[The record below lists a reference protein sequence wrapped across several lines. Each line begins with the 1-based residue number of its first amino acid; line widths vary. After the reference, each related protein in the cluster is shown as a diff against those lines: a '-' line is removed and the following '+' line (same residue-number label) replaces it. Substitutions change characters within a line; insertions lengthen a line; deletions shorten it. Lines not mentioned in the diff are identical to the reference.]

1 MSKNAVC
8 YTLILTCLFTAAC
21 LAKYSGGTGEPNDPY
36 LIATPNDLN
45 AISLDSNDW
54 DKHFK
59 MTKDIDLAGFA
70 GQVGR
75 IGRSSNDTF
84 TGLFDG
90 NGYSI
95 QNFTWHANDV
105 DYIGL
110 FGYCGTSQNTAT
122 LKNIILINPVVHA
135 SPRDN
140 IGSLIGYSYGGYV
153 QNCRVVNGTV
163 SGGLNVGG
171 LAGHIVSS
179 QVYSCQADGTVEGIG
194 SVGGLVGRGRSI
206 HTLQCKSTGM
216 VTATGEKA
224 GGLIGVAHSISDV
237 NSCFSEVNVVG
248 SSKTGGLIGALEYDS
263 DVYNCYASGS
273 VTGSY
278 ECGGFIGYVYESMS
292 GSIDNKVINCYST
305 GLVTGGPDYVE
316 PFIGYRYGWTIIKY
330 CYWNSETSGFSEGT
344 WGWPKT
350 TDQMQSVETYFL
362 WGLTSPGL
370 WRIDDG
376 NDYPRLVWENTPGIV
391 IDAPQFTG
399 GTGEANDPYLIA
411 TPQQLNL
418 LGAVKDLWNQYFKLI
433 ADLDMSCF
441 SYGEFDNI
449 GSYLDSFSGIFDGN
463 GHTVFNYHDKHGLFG
478 QVDDSSTIRNLRLD
492 DSQVGYDGAEIL
504 GLLVDRLEDGFIYN
518 CIITDCNVFGKRLVG
533 GFVGYNSAGTV
544 KNCEVSGFVTGD
556 RDLIGGIT
564 GSNQGE
570 ILNCRARVQMYGFG
584 DVGGIAGFNY
594 YYAVIKNCS
603 VDSSLISGH
612 DFVGGI
618 AGKSSGT
625 MFNCSASVDIVL
637 TSTFSHTA
645 GGLVGYNSGIIKNCS
660 SFGTVEGIGR
670 LGGLVGENFDAI
682 LSSFSESRVV
692 NLNDF
697 GLIGGLVGNNGDDAL
712 VADSWALGN
721 IGGPGH
727 SGGLIGRNAG
737 TISRCY
743 VSGITNGD
751 GAFIGYEESFTS
763 IDGFWDK
770 TLNPAKKSIGN
781 HWDINFQKIL
791 GLSTTEM
798 QTLITFID
806 SGWDFVGESTNGP
819 NDIWTI
825 KDGNDYPQL
834 VWSIVDFISFDGVN
848 FADYAHLG
856 RYWKN
861 NNCRDT
867 NDCDGSDIDFS
878 GAVDYK
884 DIAILF
890 NYWLE

>member
-1 MSKNAVC
+1 MSKNTVC
-8 YTLILTCLFTAAC
+8 YTIIGICLLSAAC

-36 LIATPNDLN
+36 LIATPNDLC
-45 AISLDSNDW
+45 ALADDTNDY
-54 DKHFK
+54 DKNFL
-59 MTKDIDLAGFA
+59 MVNDINMASITGSQFNI
-70 GQVGR
+70 
-75 IGRSSNDTF
+75 IGNSTNPF

-90 NGYSI
+90 SGYSI

-122 LKNIILINPVVHA
+122 LKNIILINPIVHA

-179 QVYSCQADGTVEGIG
+179 QVYSCQADGIVEGIG

-248 SSKTGGLIGALEYDS
+248 SSKIGGLIGALEYDS

-273 VTGSY
+273 VTGY
-278 ECGGFIGYVYESMS
+278 YQCGGFIGYVYEFMS
-292 GSIDNKVINCYST
+292 GNIDNKVINCYST

-330 CYWNSETSGFSEGT
+330 CYWNSETSGFSKGT

-376 NDYPRLVWENTPGIV
+376 SDYPRLLWENTPGIV
-391 IDAPQFTG
+391 IEAPQFTG
-399 GTGEANDPYLIA
+399 GSGEGNDPYLIS

-449 GSYLDSFSGIFDGN
+449 GYYLDCFSGIFDGN
-463 GHTVFNYHDKHGLFG
+463 GHTVFNYHDKRGLFG
-478 QVDDSSTIRNLRLD
+478 QVGDSGTIRNLRLD
-492 DSQVGYDGAEIL
+492 DSQVGYDVAEIL

-518 CIITDCNVFGKRLVG
+518 CIITDCNVFGKRVVG
-533 GFVGYNSAGTV
+533 GLVGYNHAGTV
-544 KNCEVSGFVTGD
+544 KNCEVSGVVTGD
-556 RDLIGGIT
+556 RELTGGIT

-570 ILNCRARVQMYGFG
+570 ILNCRARVQMYGFS

-594 YYAVIKNCS
+594 TVIKNCS

-618 AGKSSGT
+618 AGKSNGT
-625 MFNCSASVDIVL
+625 MFNCSSSVDIVL
-637 TSTFSHTA
+637 TSTFINTA
-645 GGLVGYNSGIIKNCS
+645 GGLVGYNTGIIKNCS

-670 LGGLVGENFDAI
+670 LGGLVGENRDTI

-697 GLIGGLVGNNGDDAL
+697 GRIGGLVGINGDDAL

-721 IGGPGH
+721 IGGPFY
-727 SGGLIGRNAG
+727 SGGLIGRNSG

-743 VSGITNGD
+743 VSGIANGD
-751 GAFIGYEESFTS
+751 GAFIGYQDSFTS

-770 TLNPAKKSIGN
+770 TLNPTKKSIGN
-781 HWDINFQKIL
+781 YPDSSFPEIL

-798 QTLITFID
+798 QTSTTFID
-806 SGWDFVGESTNGP
+806 AGWDFVGETSNGS
-819 NDIWTI
+819 NYIWTI
-825 KDGNDYPQL
+825 HEGQDYPKL
-834 VWSIVDFISFDGVN
+834 VWNLVNFDSWYNVDFAD
-848 FADYAHLG
+848 FAYFTNRWMDS
-856 RYWKN
+856 
-861 NNCRDT
+861 NCAAT
-867 NDCDGSDIDFS
+867 SDCGGTDLDFS
-878 GAVDYK
+878 GAVDSLDLK
-884 DIAILF
+884 IFCAH
-890 NYWLE
+890 WLEDM

>member
-1 MSKNAVC
+1 MSKNVVC

-36 LIATPNDLN
+36 LIATPNDLKD
-45 AISLDSNDW
+45 ISLDSNDW

-90 NGYSI
+90 SGYSI

-105 DYIGL
+105 DNIGL

-153 QNCRVVNGTV
+153 QNCRVVNGSV

-171 LAGHIVSS
+171 LAGYIFLS
-179 QVYSCQADGTVEGIG
+179 QVYNCQADGTVEGVG

-224 GGLIGVAHSISDV
+224 GGLIGVAHSVSDV
-237 NSCFSEVNVVG
+237 NSCSSEVNVVG
-248 SSKTGGLIGALEYDS
+248 SSKTGGLLGSLEYDS

-273 VTGSY
+273 VTGY
-278 ECGGFIGYVYESMS
+278 YQCGGFIGYVYEFIS

-305 GLVTGGPDYVE
+305 GLVTGGPDYGE
-316 PFIGYRYGWTIIKY
+316 PFIGYRYGSTIIKY
-330 CYWNSETSGFSEGT
+330 CYWNSETSGFSKGT

-391 IDAPQFTG
+391 IDVPQFSG
-399 GTGEANDPYLIA
+399 GSGDSNDPYLIA

-418 LGAVKDLWNQYFKLI
+418 LGAVKDLRNQNFKLI

-441 SYGEFDNI
+441 SYDEFDNI
-449 GSYLDSFSGIFDGN
+449 GYYLGIFDGN
-463 GHTVFNYHDKHGLFG
+463 GHTLFNYHDKHGLFR
-478 QVDDSSTIRNLRLD
+478 QVGDSGTIQNLRLE
-492 DSQVGYDGAEIL
+492 DSQVGYDTAGIL
-504 GLLVDRLEDGFIYN
+504 GLLVDELEDGFIYN
-518 CIITDCNVFGKRLVG
+518 CIITDCNVFGKRVLG
-533 GFVGYNSAGTV
+533 GLAGYNSAGTL
-544 KNCEVSGFVTGD
+544 KNCEVSGFVTGNYEI
-556 RDLIGGIT
+556 IGGIT
-564 GSNQGE
+564 GSNQGK
-570 ILNCRARVQMYGFG
+570 ILNCRARVQMYGPQE
-584 DVGGIAGFNY
+584 
-594 YYAVIKNCS
+594 C
-603 VDSSLISGH
+603 
-612 DFVGGI
+612 
-618 AGKSSGT
+618 
-625 MFNCSASVDIVL
+625 
-637 TSTFSHTA
+637 
-645 GGLVGYNSGIIKNCS
+645 GGLAGSNEGSILDCHVLYA
-660 SFGTVEGIGR
+660 TVTGR
-670 LGGLVGENFDAI
+670 RYLGGLVGRNWRTGTISDSSAHAHIENTGGW
-682 LSSFSESRVV
+682 S
-692 NLNDF
+692 
-697 GLIGGLVGNNGDDAL
+697 GIGGLVGLNSGDIVRSTSSGTVAGGYYLGGLVGDNSGIIYACYSKSQATGNYRIGAL
-712 VADSWALGN
+712 VGLNWRNGLVSNCYSLGLA
-721 IGGPGH
+721 IGE
-727 SGGLIGRNAG
+727 SSVGGLVGINEAAVTQCYAAG
-737 TISRCY
+737 K
-743 VSGITNGD
+743 VSGSDWVG
-751 GAFIGYEESFTS
+751 GFIGYQDSITS

-770 TLNPAKKSIGN
+770 TLNPDKKSIGN
-781 HWDINFQKIL
+781 SIDTFFPKVI
-791 GLSTTEM
+791 GLSTVEM
-798 QTLITFID
+798 KSKYTFTNT
-806 SGWDFVGESTNGP
+806 GWDFVGEVVNGP
-819 NDIWTI
+819 NDVWTI
-825 KDGNDYPQL
+825 KDGNDYPKL
-834 VWSIVDFISFDGVN
+834 VWSIVDFTGFDGVD

-878 GAVDYK
+878 GVVDYK